1 MTDPIIDI
9 QHLTHRYGER
19 IALDDLSLQIGAGE
33 VYGFLGP
40 NGSGKTTLFRILST
54 LIPVE
59 PGHVKMFGLD
69 AAEGRDSIR
78 RQIGVVFQSPSLDKQ
93 LTAAENLTHQGHLY
107 GLRGAD
113 LRGRVEQALAT
124 VGLGERAGE
133 RVESFSGGM
142 RRRVEVAKGLLH
154 RPRVLL
160 LDEPSTGLD
169 PAARIDM
176 WRHLREIN
184 QRDGVTVLVTTHLME
199 EAERCGR
206 LAVLA
211 RGRLLAADTPAA
223 LKERIGGDVITIAS
237 TRPAELRTALR
248 ERLGVEAQEVDGTL
262 RIERPRGHEFVPQ
275 LIEAVPGMVD
285 SVSVGKPTLEDV
297 FIQLTGQRLSEAD
310 EPAPEPKRRR

>member
-9 QHLTHRYGER
+9 QHLTHRYGDR
-19 IALDDLSLQIGAGE
+19 VALDDLSLQIAAGE
-33 VYGFLGP
+33 IYGFLGP

-54 LIPVE
+54 LIPIE

-69 AAEGRDSIR
+69 AAEGRDQIR

-133 RVESFSGGM
+133 RVENFSGGM

-248 ERLGVEAQEVDGTL
+248 ERLGVEAQEIDATL

-310 EPAPEPKRRR
+310 QPAPEPKRR